1 MQSITFKTQS
11 GTEIEVRNINT
22 AATVDLLQAF
32 VAVLDRIEENVL
44 AEDFGKLNG
53 AVYSAGLMTGGA
65 LGVIFPEEE
74 IEPGDIDDYALD
86 TENQSVMDTGQAQT
100 PLAGTPIAPECYYYC
115 DGRGGFN
122 PLP

>member
-22 AATVDLLQAF
+22 AATVDMTQAF
-32 VAVLDRIEENVL
+32 VAILDLVEENVL

-65 LGVIFPEEE
+65 LGVVFPEEE
-74 IEPGDIDDYALD
+74 LEPGDEIDDYELD
-86 TENQSVMDTGQAQT
+86 TQNGASPLQAQ
-100 PLAGTPIAPECYYYC
+100 AQATPIAPPGYYYC
-115 DGRGGFN
+115 DGCGGFH
-122 PLP
+122 PIQAA